1 MIEKL
6 HVARPV
12 RRDGWTP
19 VRRGRFLA
27 DLAEFG
33 DVSGAIRACGLSRQ
47 AAYAFRRRDPEFARQ
62 WNQALTEFV
71 TRGEREYLAVVAQL
85 LAGVTPGGRAPH
97 FSPGHCQPHQS
108 HVNFA
113 GPG

>member
-1 MIEKL
+1 MIEEL

-19 VRRGRFLA
+19 ARRSRFLTV
-27 DLAEFG
+27 LAESG
-33 DVSGAIRACGLSRQ
+33 DVSVAVRACGLSRP
-47 AAYAFRRRDPEFARQ
+47 AAYAFRRRDPGFARQ
-62 WNQALTEFV
+62 WARALTEFV

-85 LAGVTPGGRAPH
+85 LARAAPGGRAPN

-113 GPG
+113 GPR